1 MDTPIDIGIAL
12 PTMAPDYSRDT
23 TLAWCRGIDAGPYSS
38 VSCGERITF
47 RNQEQLVTN
56 AAAAALTERARVFVN
71 IAVAPLHPTPV
82 LAKQLA
88 TLDVL
93 AGGRLDVGLGVGGRE
108 HDFRAAG
115 APFARRHQRLDDQ
128 VGELRELWSGA
139 PPFEG
144 ADPVGPAPVQAGG
157 PPLLAAAM
165 GPKALARAARWAEG
179 VSGFSVC
186 GVPEEMA
193 AATAAAHHAWDE
205 AGREVPPRVVSGC
218 FYALGPDDEAAA
230 TTLRRFTAEY
240 LAIFGAEFAE
250 AMAAEVRVS
259 SPAALEAVVAGA
271 AEAGV
276 DELILVPAT
285 TDPGCLDRTTEVVAG
300 VLGR

>member
-1 MDTPIDIGIAL
+1 MDIGVAL
-12 PTMAPDYSRDT
+12 PTMAADYSRDT
-23 TLAWCRGIDAGPYSS
+23 TLAWCRGIDEGPYSS

-47 RNQEQLVTN
+47 RNQEVLVTN

-93 AGGRLDVGLGVGGRE
+93 ADGRLDVGLGVGGRE

-128 VGELRELWSGA
+128 VAELRELWAGV

-144 ADPVGPAPVQAGG
+144 ADPVGPAPVQSGG
-157 PPLLAAAM
+157 PPLLAAAR
-165 GPKALARAARWAEG
+165 GPKALARAARWADG

-193 AATAAAHHAWDE
+193 AAVTAAHRAWAE
-205 AGREVPPRVVSGC
+205 AGRDDRPRMVSGC
-218 FYALGPDDEAAA
+218 FYALGSDDAASA
-230 TTLRRFTAEY
+230 RTLERFTAEY
-240 LAIFGAEFAE
+240 LAIFGAGLAE
-250 AMAAEVRVS
+250 AMARDARVA

-285 TDPGCLDRTTEVVAG
+285 TDPDCLARTTRVVTG
-300 VLGR
+300 LVGTRP